1 MTTKLDL
8 TKEYKTYYKSK
19 TSPEVVEFA
28 EIPFLTIEGK
38 GEPGGKEFT
47 SKVEA
52 LYPLAYGVKNICK
65 KQGKDFGV
73 PKLEGLWW
81 VESDRPA
88 LEVPCE
94 EWRWKLLIRMP
105 DNPETVTEEQ
115 MEGWVKDFDY
125 WEICDQ
131 CCQNLFIKTDF
142 AYQKAVDW
150 SGRNEEFIKR
160 AGFALMAWLAFK
172 DKKAKD
178 EQFETFFPSLKREAT
193 DNRNFVKKAV
203 NWALRQIGKRNIG
216 LNMKAIETAKEI
228 QKIES
233 KSAKWIAQDAI
244 KELTSDAIQE
254 RLKKGGK

>member
-1 MTTKLDL
+1 MVRKMQYDDILKRL
-8 TKEYKTYYKSK
+8 KSLSDPRAVEGMAK
-19 TSPEVVEFA
+19 YGITPER
-28 EIPFLTIEGK
+28 T
-38 GEPGGKEFT
+38 
-47 SKVEA
+47 
-52 LYPLAYGVKNICK
+52 YGVSIPNLRKIAK
-65 KQGKDFGV
+65 EIGKDHELAQ
-73 PKLEGLWW
+73 KLW
-81 VESDRPA
+81 ESD
-88 LEVPCE
+88 
-94 EWRWKLLIRMP
+94 IRETRILASMI

-150 SGRNEEFIKR
+150 SGRDEEFIKR

-178 EQFETFFPSLKREAT
+178 EQFEKFLPIIKREAT